1 MSLDLYKRETA
12 ERMMSLR
19 PVQVPE
25 PDAFDG
31 FVRGTGMYAMRTLAK
46 AGSAID
52 LLGAV
57 GPIAQDAFTGGTEAQ
72 DRYFKEH
79 DEVFGSAIDYWT
91 PKPGEVGAAGE
102 VAGTLLGTL
111 PLVLASPSL
120 TVGTTQIS
128 TAEELVKKGVDAEK
142 AQVVGGVQALGLGLG
157 IYVPIFGQSLWQR
170 MLLGGAGFNVIQGA
184 TMRGASGVILE
195 GTPAADEFKA
205 FDPKMLTLDF
215 LLGLGFGAIN
225 HLSPAQRAEGAKTWA
240 RMHEWGKSLK
250 PSDID
255 ALATL
260 RQAQHA
266 NVDTLPGRP
275 ADAGDLQT
283 HVDRLRKATEQV
295 LRGESVNVSDMPAGK
310 FDPVP
315 ERFVEAAKRADVLAL
330 EAAAVAKAYD
340 IVLERPLGPVNDP
353 LVRLQPEDIGDVLV
367 ARGPAVLKNGEI
379 AVEGKGFGLVKFIFR
394 HGEKSTKAPEL
405 RLAKEDVT
413 ALPKVLREYEPTQIS
428 ADGMKREYRVKLPHP
443 EYGERSVVFAITRF
457 GEQGDQHVVS
467 AYIERKPT
475 GPFSQNKSDS
485 PGSSGRVVS
494 STGDT
499 AGDLRHRPT
508 QSQGESPIRTIA
520 PDAEAGK
527 TAIQAGRAAESEPT
541 LIQRVREKLNDLLG
555 TEKPAAVRQEATDPL
570 AAEARRFAD
579 ENPEA
584 RVSVGRDAE
593 GQPITKTVREYLD
606 ETRADV
612 DLARRDAK
620 LFEIAATCLMG
631 VA

>member
-31 FVRGTGMYAMRTLAK
+31 FVRGTGMYAMRALAK
-46 AGSAID
+46 AGSAVD

-57 GPIAQDAFTGGTEAQ
+57 GPIIQDGFTDGTEAQ

-128 TAEELVKKGVDAEK
+128 TAEDLVKKGVDAEK
-142 AQVVGGVQALGLGLG
+142 AQVVGAVQAAGLGLG

-184 TMRGASGVILE
+184 AMRGASGVILE

-205 FDPKMLTLDF
+205 FDSKALTLDL
-215 LLGLGFGAIN
+215 LLGLAFGAIS
-225 HLSPAQRAEGAKTWA
+225 HLSPTQRAEGEKMWG
-240 RMHEWGKSLK
+240 RIREWGKNLK
-250 PSDID
+250 PSDVD

-275 ADAGDLQT
+275 ADTGDLQA

-295 LRGESVNVSDMPAGK
+295 LRGEPVNVSDMPAGK
-310 FDPVP
+310 FDPIP
-315 ERFVEAAKRADVLAL
+315 ERFVDAAKRADVLAS

-475 GPFSQNKSDS
+475 GPFSKNKSDS
-485 PGSSGRVVS
+485 PGSSDRVVS
-494 STGDT
+494 SPGDT
-499 AGDLRHRPT
+499 AGDLWHRPT
-508 QSQGESPIRTIA
+508 QSQGESPRETIA
-520 PDAEAGK
+520 PEAG
-527 TAIQAGRAAESEPT
+527 AGKAADQAAESEPT

-555 TEKPAAVRQEATDPL
+555 MEKPAAVRQEAADPL

-579 ENPEA
+579 ENPDA

-612 DLARRDAK
+612 DLARRDSK